1 MQTNRKKYDIRRIKV
16 YLLPFLHFTFNLK
29 INSVLDTLLEA
40 LVN

>member
-1 MQTNRKKYDIRRIKV
+1 MQTNRKKYDIRIKV